1 MTFRANNALAD
12 STVNIE
18 TLDTVKAFSK
28 SGVEVEAFDGDG
40 NAVELNNVL
49 SGGAL
54 DNDLSACSIGVEL
67 VEFADAS
74 EAFS

>member
-1 MTFRANNALAD
+1 LTFRANNTLAD

-28 SGVEVEAFDGDG
+28 SGIEVEAFDGDG
-40 NAVELNNVL
+40 NAAELNNIL

-67 VEFADAS
+67 VEFADAG